1 MTFRAVVSEDK
12 IKRLIR
18 FFNAIER
25 LTDEACFW
33 ISEESFS
40 FRDLDTARISMI
52 DFELQRD
59 YFIEYEFTGE
69 GKIPVCVPI
78 DTLADYVKA
87 CKNAKELEFNFE
99 EGKRTFNIS
108 TKEPYERFF
117 AVPMMISEDRK
128 ETGVPNVPFKATFK
142 VTTSS
147 LKSILNELK
156 LVDDKITITAQEN
169 TVTFSSRNEEG
180 FESSVTLRYPD
191 HIELM
196 AIVVEEP
203 STASYNLKSIL
214 NIVKELSG
222 NSGVATVQ
230 LGTNLPLKIDFEL
243 IEYEKFIYYLAPRA
257 E

>member
-1 MTFRAVVSEDK
+1 MFRAVVSEDK

-18 FFNAIER
+18 FFNAIEK

-33 ISEESFS
+33 ISEESFL

-59 YFIEYEFTGE
+59 YFLEYEFSGE
-69 GKIPVCVPI
+69 KTPVCVPV
-78 DTLADYVKA
+78 DKLADYIKA
-87 CKNAKELEFNFE
+87 CKNAKELEFSFE
-99 EGKRTFNIS
+99 EGGRTFNVS
-108 TKEPYERFF
+108 TKEPYHRFF
-117 AVPMMISEDRK
+117 AVPMMTSEEKK
-128 ETGVPNVPFKATFK
+128 EVGTPNVPFKATFK
-142 VTTSS
+142 ITTSS
-147 LKSILNELK
+147 LKSILDELR

-169 TVTFSSRNEEG
+169 AVTFSSRNEEG
-180 FESSVTLRYPD
+180 FESSVTLKYPD

-196 AIVVEEP
+196 AIAVEEP

-214 NIVKELSG
+214 NVIKELYR